1 MRSPRLPCSIA
12 VISRMDI
19 TTSWSKIICYKER
32 DLARKF
38 YLRAID
44 RFIFLVWAET
54 QIVSTHKETPF
65 GGTTAIG
72 LMHFNAIVYIIV

>member
-1 MRSPRLPCSIA
+1 
-12 VISRMDI
+12 MDI

-72 LMHFNAIVYIIV
+72 WMHFNAIVYIIV